1 MSRNRHAFNEMRAES
16 RAKTNFLSRMSHDI
30 RTPLNG
36 IIGLLKIDETHF
48 EDKELI
54 QENHKK
60 MKIAADYLLSLIN
73 ISVSK
78 IWSMRLRVLS
88 LTRQQM
94 RIFSGFMRKIR
105 RMFPILMSMEVHC
118 IFARFF

>member
-1 MSRNRHAFNEMRAES
+1 MTRMVVFVTEILAEVPMIYAIILLQDTTQRHERDEQEQARLQAAFNEMRAES

-73 ISVSK
+73 D
-78 IWSMRLRVLS
+78 VL
-88 LTRQQM
+88 QM
-94 RIFSGFMRKIR
+94 RK
-105 RMFPILMSMEVHC
+105 
-118 IFARFF
+118 